1 MVSLIYILSTRGF
14 NFNALPTYRYKKNR
28 RKFTHMWFHSFTY
41 YVPVVSILTLCPPTV
56 TKRIR
61 ESLPTCGF
69 TPVTKI
75 SPTVNTKQ
83 NKNKRD
89 KKISR
94 LSYSLTHDKPIASPE
109 SHMEDQ
115 RFRTSTEALLE

>member
-1 MVSLIYILSTRGF
+1 
-14 NFNALPTYRYKKNR
+14 
-28 RKFTHMWFHSFTY
+28 MWFHSFTY
-41 YVPVVSILTLCPPTV
+41 YVAVVPILTLCPP
-56 TKRIR
+56 
-61 ESLPTCGF
+61 EYHFL
-69 TPVTKI
+69 TPVKKI
-75 SPTVNTKQ
+75 SHTFNTKQ

>member
-1 MVSLIYILSTRGF
+1 MGKVH
-14 NFNALPTYRYKKNR
+14 
-28 RKFTHMWFHSFTY
+28 FTHMWFGSFTY
-41 YVPVVSILTLCPPTV
+41 CLPVVSILTLYPPEV
-56 TKRIR
+56 
-61 ESLPTCGF
+61 SF
-69 TPVTKI
+69 FNSVTKI

-83 NKNKRD
+83 NKNRGD